1 MTVSHSAGGLLSGI
15 VVGKLS
21 DRFSPALIAIPAA
34 ILAAVTAV
42 LQGTAQSLWMFG
54 GMRSLH
60 YFSAG
65 GLDPAFQTL
74 LSRFS
79 PEEKRGTLFGLAYSM
94 RMIGI
99 LLAALVSGGIIG
111 LTGSIRPV
119 FIAAGIL
126 FLLLLVPVF
135 QIFPFLK
142 SAAVSN
148 RRKE

>member
-1 MTVSHSAGGLLSGI
+1 M
-15 VVGKLS
+15 
-21 DRFSPALIAIPAA
+21 
-34 ILAAVTAV
+34 
-42 LQGTAQSLWMFG
+42 
-54 GMRSLH
+54 
-60 YFSAG
+60 
-65 GLDPAFQTL
+65 

-119 FIAAGIL
+119 FIAAGVL
-126 FLLLLVPVF
+126 FLLLLIPVF
-135 QIFPFLK
+135 KILPLIGK
-142 SAAVSN
+142 TVHSESSAVSG